1 MDKSNLF
8 LVLRQNKNF
17 DYEII
22 EQTDDF
28 KTQKIICRPFSLGR
42 AKAIELLEKISNFY
56 HGDGEH
62 DFGYRAII
70 VEPEKEDIRA
80 QKNRTIITK
89 EKNEST
95 IGHHFTNE
103 IAELCFHL
111 T

>member
-62 DFGYRAII
+62 DRRQSVSYPLSQTIRGSHQREA
-70 VEPEKEDIRA
+70 DIPA
-80 QKNRTIITK
+80 
-89 EKNEST
+89 
-95 IGHHFTNE
+95 
-103 IAELCFHL
+103 
-111 T
+111 